1 MTTIRDIARLA
12 DCSVTTVSRV
22 LNRHPYVSEEKRNP
36 ILQLIDELDYVP
48 SAQARDLSY
57 GLSKNIG
64 VLIPYANVAYYD
76 KIISGI
82 LKAAFKKD
90 YKITLLPTNY
100 DLEKEHHYLKQL
112 AAKAFDGLII
122 TSKRTSFDTIQ
133 QHIKYGPIV
142 CCEDTGNYPIS
153 AVSFSREESYVEVFD
168 YFKQKGFSHIGL
180 AVGRPQSISPSTALM
195 MKAHKT
201 VFGRFPDEDLI
212 IPDCRNYASGITAG
226 KRFAQLPQLDAVFA
240 NSDEVA
246 AGILQSIDATSVEII
261 GEENLLASHLLNFST
276 VDHHLDRCGEEAFR
290 LLFEQTNTRIAI
302 PYRFIKR

>member
-22 LNRHPYVSEEKRNP
+22 LNRHPYVSEEKRTQ
-36 ILQLIDELDYVP
+36 ILKIIDELDYVP

-64 VLIPYANVAYYD
+64 VLIPYANVPYYD
-76 KIISGI
+76 RLISGI

-100 DLEKEHHYLKQL
+100 EAEKETYYLTQL

-122 TSKRTSFDTIQ
+122 TSKISSFETIQ
-133 QHIKYGPIV
+133 QYVKYGPIV
-142 CCEDTGNYPIS
+142 CCEDTGKHSIS
-153 AVSFSREESYVEVFD
+153 SVSFSRGESYIEVFD
-168 YFKQKGFSHIGL
+168 HFKKKGLRHIGL

-195 MKAHKT
+195 LNAHKE
-201 VFGRFPDEDLI
+201 VFGQFPEASLVVSG
-212 IPDCRNYASGITAG
+212 CRNYVDGEKAG
-226 KRFAQLPQLDAVFA
+226 KHFAQLPQLEAIFA

-246 AGILQSIDATSVEII
+246 AGILQTVDASSVEMI
-261 GEENLLASHLLNFST
+261 GEENLLASRLLKFST
-276 VDHHLDRCGEEAFR
+276 VDHHLDLCGEEAFR
-290 LLFEQTNTRIAI
+290 LLFEPQNTRVSV
-302 PYRFIKR
+302 PYRLIKR